1 MNYHNAIVT
10 ENFER
15 EILAGHIT
23 QADVIKMI
31 EENKLSAEE
40 AQVVLELMPALA
52 GLGNLAKTA
61 GSALGKGAKNFGQAI
76 ANKVNTVGSNIKQ
89 GVQQGVQNVQNT
101 YQQGKNV
108 QMQKNALKQ
117 FQSTWDNTMSRSLKG
132 VAQTFANDADITKAV
147 ASIQQWA
154 NYLEQLI
161 TKTIQ
166 GPTQQQQPAQQQPVA
181 QQQQPAQ
188 DDSRW
193 QPPANMVQ
201 RSQPQTSRR
210 RRTNPYLR

>member
-40 AQVVLELMPALA
+40 AQIVLELMPALA

-61 GSALGKGAKNFGQAI
+61 GSAIGKGAKNFGQSI

-89 GVQQGVQNVQNT
+89 GVQNVQNT
-101 YQQGKNV
+101 YQQGKNL
-108 QMQKNALKQ
+108 QMQKNALQQ
-117 FQSTWDNTMSRSLKG
+117 FQSTWNNTASRSLKG
-132 VAQTFANDADITKAV
+132 LAQSFQNNVDITKAV

-154 NYLEQLI
+154 NYLEQI
-161 TKTIQ
+161 VTKAIQ
-166 GPTQQQQPAQQQPVA
+166 GPAQQQPAQQQQPVA
-181 QQQQPAQ
+181 QQQPAAQ

-201 RSQPQTSRR
+201 RSQPTRPKR
-210 RRTNPYLR
+210 KNPYLQ

>member
-23 QADVIKMI
+23 QEDVIKMI
-31 EENKLSAEE
+31 KENKLSAEE
-40 AQVVLELMPALA
+40 AQIVLELMPALA

-61 GSALGKGAKNFGQAI
+61 GSAISKGAKNFGQSI

-89 GVQQGVQNVQNT
+89 GVQNAQNT

-108 QMQKNALKQ
+108 QIQKNALQQ
-117 FQSTWDNTMSRSLKG
+117 FQSTWNNTASRSLKG
-132 VAQTFANDADITKAV
+132 LAQSFQDNADITKAV

-154 NYLEQLI
+154 NYLEQI
-161 TKTIQ
+161 VTKAIQ
-166 GPTQQQQPAQQQPVA
+166 GPTQQQPAQQQQPVA
-181 QQQQPAQ
+181 QQQQPADQAQ

-201 RSQPQTSRR
+201 RSQQPTRQKRR
-210 RRTNPYLR
+210 NPYLN

>member
-40 AQVVLELMPALA
+40 AQIVLELMPALA

-61 GSALGKGAKNFGQAI
+61 GSAIGKGAKNFGQAI

-89 GVQQGVQNVQNT
+89 GVQNVQNT
-101 YQQGKNV
+101 YQQGKNL
-108 QMQKNALKQ
+108 QMQKNALQQ
-117 FQSTWDNTMSRSLKG
+117 FQSTWNNTASRSLKG
-132 VAQTFANDADITKAV
+132 LAQSFQNDADITKAV

-154 NYLEQLI
+154 NYLEQI
-161 TKTIQ
+161 VTKAIQ
-166 GPTQQQQPAQQQPVA
+166 GPTQQQQPAQQQQPVA
-181 QQQQPAQ
+181 QQQQPAAQ

-201 RSQPQTSRR
+201 RSQQPARR
-210 RRTNPYLR
+210 QRRNPYLQ